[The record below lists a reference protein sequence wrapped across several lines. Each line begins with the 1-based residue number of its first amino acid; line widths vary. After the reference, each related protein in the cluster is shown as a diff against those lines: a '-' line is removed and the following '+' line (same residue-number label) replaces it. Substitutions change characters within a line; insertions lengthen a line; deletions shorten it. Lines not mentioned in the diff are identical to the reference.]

1 MSNGYTDPLKLVPA
15 DQRQPGTKSA
25 EEIAKMTPAERWEY
39 TRRRSQE
46 TSMPP
51 WKDPRDA

>member
-51 WKDPRDA
+51 CKDPRDA